1 MITAGLTNSFKY
13 QLLLGQH
20 DFSVDTIK
28 IALYTV
34 SADMGPA
41 TTVYTTTNEVTGTGY
56 TAGGVTATN
65 VTVTLSNGV
74 AFVDF
79 DDPTWA
85 GATFTTQGAL
95 IYNAS
100 KSNKSVGLLNFGQNR
115 TPSRLSYRSSRPSDL
130 VFLGGIDQVCR
141 AVFGLSDFHFAR
153 LIRRPWIHRRQSQLT
168 PKLFY
173 KYLNRALS
181 RQSVER
187 PERLQCSASSRLG

>member
-1 MITAGLTNSFKY
+1 MITAGLTSSFKY
-13 QLLLGQH
+13 QLLLGVH

-28 IALYTV
+28 IALYTS
-34 SADMGPA
+34 SASLDA
-41 TTVYTTTNEVTGTGY
+41 NTTVYTTSNETSGTGY

-100 KSNKSVGLLNFGQNR
+100 KANKSVGVMNFGLIQSMTNQGFQILM
-115 TPSRLSYRSSRPSDL
+115 PAASSDS
-130 VFLGGIDQVCR
+130 
-141 AVFGLSDFHFAR
+141 A
-153 LIRRPWIHRRQSQLT
+153 LIRIQ
-168 PKLFY
+168 
-173 KYLNRALS
+173 
-181 RQSVER
+181 
-187 PERLQCSASSRLG
+187 

>member
-34 SADMGPA
+34 SADMGPT

-85 GATFTTQGAL
+85 GATFTAQGAL

-100 KSNKSVGLLNFGQNR
+100 KSNKSVGLLNFGQAQAMINQGFQILM
-115 TPSRLSYRSSRPSDL
+115 PSNSSDS
-130 VFLGGIDQVCR
+130 
-141 AVFGLSDFHFAR
+141 A
-153 LIRRPWIHRRQSQLT
+153 LIRII
-168 PKLFY
+168 
-173 KYLNRALS
+173 
-181 RQSVER
+181 
-187 PERLQCSASSRLG
+187 

>member
-1 MITAGLTNSFKY
+1 MITAGLTSSFKY
-13 QLLLGQH
+13 QLLLGVH

-28 IALYTV
+28 IALYTS
-34 SADMGPA
+34 SASLDA
-41 TTVYTTTNEVTGTGY
+41 NTTVYTTSDEASGTGY

-100 KSNKSVGLLNFGQNR
+100 KANKSIGVMNFGLIQSMTNQGFQILM
-115 TPSRLSYRSSRPSDL
+115 PAASSDS
-130 VFLGGIDQVCR
+130 
-141 AVFGLSDFHFAR
+141 A
-153 LIRRPWIHRRQSQLT
+153 LIRIQ
-168 PKLFY
+168 
-173 KYLNRALS
+173 
-181 RQSVER
+181 
-187 PERLQCSASSRLG
+187 

>member
-1 MITAGLTNSFKY
+1 MITAGLTDSFKY
-13 QLLLGQH
+13 QLLLGVH

-28 IALYTV
+28 IALYTS
-34 SADMGPA
+34 SASLDA
-41 TTVYTTTNEVTGTGY
+41 NTTVYTTTDETSGTGY

-100 KSNKSVGLLNFGQNR
+100 KSNKSIGVLNFGLIQSMTNQGFQILM
-115 TPSRLSYRSSRPSDL
+115 PAASSDS
-130 VFLGGIDQVCR
+130 
-141 AVFGLSDFHFAR
+141 A
-153 LIRRPWIHRRQSQLT
+153 LIRIQ
-168 PKLFY
+168 
-173 KYLNRALS
+173 
-181 RQSVER
+181 
-187 PERLQCSASSRLG
+187 

>member
-1 MITAGLTNSFKY
+1 MITAGLTSSFKY
-13 QLLLGQH
+13 QLLLGVH

-28 IALYTV
+28 IALYTS
-34 SADMGPA
+34 SASLDA
-41 TTVYTTTNEVTGTGY
+41 NTTVYTTSGETTGTGY

-100 KSNKSVGLLNFGQNR
+100 KANKSIGVMNFGLIQSMVNQGFQILM
-115 TPSRLSYRSSRPSDL
+115 PAASSDS
-130 VFLGGIDQVCR
+130 
-141 AVFGLSDFHFAR
+141 A
-153 LIRRPWIHRRQSQLT
+153 LIRIQ
-168 PKLFY
+168 
-173 KYLNRALS
+173 
-181 RQSVER
+181 
-187 PERLQCSASSRLG
+187 

>member
-1 MITAGLTNSFKY
+1 MITAGLTSSFKY
-13 QLLLGQH
+13 QLLLGVH

-28 IALYTV
+28 IALYTS
-34 SADMGPA
+34 SASLDA
-41 TTVYTTTNEVTGTGY
+41 NTTVYTTTGETSGTGY

-100 KSNKSVGLLNFGQNR
+100 KANKSVGVMNFGLIQSMTNQGFQILM
-115 TPSRLSYRSSRPSDL
+115 PAASSDS
-130 VFLGGIDQVCR
+130 
-141 AVFGLSDFHFAR
+141 A
-153 LIRRPWIHRRQSQLT
+153 LIRIQ
-168 PKLFY
+168 
-173 KYLNRALS
+173 
-181 RQSVER
+181 
-187 PERLQCSASSRLG
+187 